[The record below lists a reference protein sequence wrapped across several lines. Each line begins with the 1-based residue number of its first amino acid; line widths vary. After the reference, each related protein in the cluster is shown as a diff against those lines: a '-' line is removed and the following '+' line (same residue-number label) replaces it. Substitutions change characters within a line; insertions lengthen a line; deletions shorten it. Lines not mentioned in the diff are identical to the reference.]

1 MERSN
6 DFQLCLALVMIVGS
20 VINALGQKAATTG
33 MAGPKSIDI
42 GRVVNESANKF
53 MSDQHSVGLSVG
65 IIKDGRSWTYNFGEV
80 EKGTNRPPG
89 QHTIYELA
97 SITKTFTGVLL
108 AQAVVEGKVKLDDD
122 VRRYLDGSY
131 PNLEFEGKPIKL
143 FHLINH
149 TSRLPFVMPDRP
161 ELFRNPDPYELPKI
175 LTAIESKYT
184 RKDFYEDL
192 HKVKIDKAPGTE
204 FRYSNSAAQLL
215 GYILERIYGMP
226 YEQLVLKKI
235 AKPLGMTETKIT
247 LTAAEKK
254 RLAKGH
260 YDNGSIALYG
270 TLQTQAAGALRS
282 SVSDMLKY
290 IKYHL
295 NGGDEVISL
304 SHQTTWGDFKYYASG
319 LNWQMNK
326 TSGGHTRI
334 WQSGGS
340 FGFSSYCV
348 IFPELRLG
356 IVLLSNESDQNSQGR
371 LSAMADEILMGIG
384 ETQ

>member
-1 MERSN
+1 MSFN
-6 DFQLCLALVMIVGS
+6 VCLALVMMSVS
-20 VINALGQKAATTG
+20 VIYTPAQKNAQ
-33 MAGPKSIDI
+33 AGTAGSKRIDI
-42 GRVVNESANKF
+42 ARIVNESAIKF
-53 MSDQHSVGLSVG
+53 MSDQHSIGLSVG

-80 EKGTNRPPG
+80 EKGTKILPG

-108 AQAVVEGKVKLDDD
+108 AQAVVERKVKLDDD
-122 VRRYLDGSY
+122 VRKYLDGSY
-131 PNLEFEGKPIKL
+131 PNLEFEGQPIKL

-175 LTAIESKYT
+175 LTAIESSYT
-184 RKDFYEDL
+184 RKNFYEDL
-192 HKVKIDKAPGTE
+192 HKVKLDKAPGTE

-215 GYILERIYGMP
+215 GFILEKIYRMP
-226 YEQLVLKKI
+226 YEQLVLRKI

-247 LTAAEKK
+247 LSAAEKK

-270 TLQTQAAGALRS
+270 TPQTQAAGALRS

-290 IKYHL
+290 ARYHL
-295 NGGDEVISL
+295 NEGDEVVKL
-304 SHQTTWGDFKYYASG
+304 SHQTTWGDIKYYASG

-326 TSGGHTRI
+326 TSAGHRRI
-334 WQSGGS
+334 WQSGGT

-356 IVLLSNESDQNSQGR
+356 IVLLSNESDRNSQGR
-371 LSAMADEILMGIG
+371 LSAMADEILMGVG
-384 ETQ
+384 ETN